1 MSTNANHCD
10 NTKLDFNFIINY
22 DKMTMFVDSSVSFMK
37 RQVAVAN
44 IRMVVTSVMAMETED
59 EPDSLE
65 VQIF

>member
-1 MSTNANHCD
+1 
-10 NTKLDFNFIINY
+10 
-22 DKMTMFVDSSVSFMK
+22 MTMFVDSSVSFMK

-65 VQIF
+65 VQFFKY

>member
-1 MSTNANHCD
+1 
-10 NTKLDFNFIINY
+10 
-22 DKMTMFVDSSVSFMK
+22 MTLFVDSSASFRK

-65 VQIF
+65 VSCILLEENIHRILYNLYKCIYSIL